1 MKKFNKY
8 GLFFTINT
16 LAEVSH
22 FNIFD
27 IINEW
32 TLGRRDEAFLG
43 AVILILKVLIK
54 IIIALVLFWLLYSM
68 VETVVV
74 ASSKLTTSWNLQYS
88 DENLITALF
97 EAVI

>member
-1 MKKFNKY
+1 
-8 GLFFTINT
+8 
-16 LAEVSH
+16 
-22 FNIFD
+22 
-27 IINEW
+27 
-32 TLGRRDEAFLG
+32 
-43 AVILILKVLIK
+43 
-54 IIIALVLFWLLYSM
+54 M